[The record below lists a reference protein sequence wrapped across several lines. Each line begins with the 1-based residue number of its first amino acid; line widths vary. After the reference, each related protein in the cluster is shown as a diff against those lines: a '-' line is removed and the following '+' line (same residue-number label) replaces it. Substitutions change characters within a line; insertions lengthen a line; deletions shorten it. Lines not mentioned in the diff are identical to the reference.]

1 MHEIVNWVVETV
13 GAMGYLGIFIM
24 MFLES
29 SFFPF
34 PSEVAMIPAGY
45 LASKGEMSLVAAFL
59 AGAGGSLAGALFNY
73 VLGHHLGRAFL
84 VKYGRYILLKPETI
98 DRVEDFFAKYG
109 PASTFWGRLLPGIRQ
124 YISLPAG
131 IGRMPLASFS
141 IYTFLGAGIWCAVLL
156 GLGYVFGEHED
167 KIQSVLHYLIGAIIV
182 IVIGVFYYYM
192 KRNKKIEEAFI
203 SDIEE
208 GNQTTKA
215 GDADLLK

>member
-1 MHEIVNWVVETV
+1 VQEIVHWVVDTV
-13 GAMGYLGIFIM
+13 GAMGYIGIFIM

-45 LASKGEMSLVAAFL
+45 LASKGEMGLIPAFL

-84 VKYGRYILLKPETI
+84 LRYGHWVFLKPET
-98 DRVEDFFAKYG
+98 VEKVEHFFETYG

-131 IGRMPLASFS
+131 IGRMPLHSFAV
-141 IYTFLGAGIWCAVLL
+141 YTFLGAGLWCGILL
-156 GLGYVFGEHED
+156 ALGYLFGENEAY
-167 KIQSVLHYLIGAIIV
+167 IQSVLHYLIGGIMVLVAA
-182 IVIGVFYYYM
+182 VFYYYR
-192 KRNKKIEEAFI
+192 KQNKKIEEKFI
-203 SDIEE
+203 ADIE
-208 GNQTTKA
+208 GRPSTPLT
-215 GDADLLK
+215 

>member
-1 MHEIVNWVVETV
+1 MHEIVNWIVETV

-73 VLGHHLGRAFL
+73 ALGHRLGRAFL
-84 VKYGRYILLKPETI
+84 IRYGKYIFLKPETV
-98 DRVEDFFAKYG
+98 DKTEAFFAKYG

-131 IGRMPLASFS
+131 IGKMPLLAFS

-156 GLGYVFGEHED
+156 GLGYIFGEHED
-167 KIQSVLHYLIGAIIV
+167 QIKEVLHYLIGGIILM
-182 IVIGVFYYYM
+182 VIGVFYYYR
-192 KRNKKIEEAFI
+192 KRNKKIEEKF
-203 SDIEE
+203 IEE
-208 GNQTTKA
+208 LESEK
-215 GDADLLK
+215 

>member
-1 MHEIVNWVVETV
+1 MLILHEIVNWVVETV

-45 LASKGEMSLVAAFL
+45 LASKGEMSLAGAFF

-73 VLGHHLGRAFL
+73 VLGHRLGRAFL
-84 VKYGRYILLKPETI
+84 IKYGRYVLLKPETI

-109 PASTFWGRLLPGIRQ
+109 PASTFWGRLVPGIRQ

-131 IGRMPLASFS
+131 IGRMPLASFA
-141 IYTFLGAGIWCAVLL
+141 IYTFLGAGLWCAVLL
-156 GLGYVFGEHED
+156 GLGYFFGEHEER
-167 KIQSVLHYLIGAIIV
+167 IHEAMNYILLAVMVLV
-182 IVIGVFYYYM
+182 VVVFYYYYT
-192 KRNKKIEEAFI
+192 KNKK
-203 SDIEE
+203 
-208 GNQTTKA
+208 KRA
-215 GDADLLK
+215 G

>member
-1 MHEIVNWVVETV
+1 MHEIIDWIVESV
-13 GAMGYLGIFIM
+13 GAMGYTGIFIM

-45 LASKGEMSLVAAFL
+45 LASKGEMSLTAAFL

-73 VLGHHLGRAFL
+73 VLGHRLGRAFL
-84 VKYGRYILLKPETI
+84 IKYGKYLFLKPETV
-98 DRVEDFFAKYG
+98 DKTEAFFARYG

-131 IGRMPLASFS
+131 IGRMPLLAFS

-156 GLGYVFGEHED
+156 SMGYIFGEHED
-167 KIQSVLHYLIGAIIV
+167 QIKEVLHYLIGAII
-182 IVIGVFYYYM
+182 IMVIGVFYYYR
-192 KRNKKIEEAFI
+192 KKNKKIEEEF
-203 SDIEE
+203 IEE
-208 GNQTTKA
+208 LEESSEK
-215 GDADLLK
+215 

>member
-1 MHEIVNWVVETV
+1 MQEIVNWIVETV
-13 GAMGYLGIFIM
+13 GAMGYAGIFVM

-45 LASKGEMSLVAAFL
+45 LASKGEMGLIPAFF

-73 VLGHHLGRAFL
+73 ALGHKLGRPFL
-84 VKYGRYILLKPETI
+84 MKYGRYIFLKPET
-98 DRVEDFFAKYG
+98 VEKVEAFFEKYG

-131 IGRMPLASFS
+131 IGRMPLLGFG

-156 GLGYVFGEHED
+156 GLGYVFGEHEAQI
-167 KIQSVLHYLIGAIIV
+167 KPVLHTIIGAV
-182 IVIGVFYYYM
+182 ILMVVAVFYYYRKKN
-192 KRNKKIEEAFI
+192 KRIEEEFI
-203 SDIEE
+203 ETLDKEK
-208 GNQTTKA
+208 G
-215 GDADLLK
+215 

>member
-1 MHEIVNWVVETV
+1 MEAIVNWIVEAV
-13 GAMGYLGIFIM
+13 GAMGYAGIFFM

-45 LASKGEMSLVAAFL
+45 LAAKGEMSLAGAFL

-73 VLGHHLGRAFL
+73 VLGHRLGRAFL
-84 VKYGRYILLKPETI
+84 IRYGRYIFLSPQTVDK
-98 DRVEDFFAKYG
+98 VERFFEKYG

-141 IYTFLGAGIWCAVLL
+141 LYTFLGAGIWCAVLL
-156 GLGYVFGEHED
+156 ALGYIFGEHEAQI
-167 KIQSVLHYLIGAIIV
+167 KAVLHYLIGGIV
-182 IVIGVFYYYM
+182 LTVIGVFYHYRR
-192 KRNKKIEEAFI
+192 KNRKIEKAFI
-203 SDIEE
+203 QELEE
-208 GNQTTKA
+208 EAKA
-215 GDADLLK
+215 

>member
-1 MHEIVNWVVETV
+1 MLHEIVNWIVETV

-59 AGAGGSLAGALFNY
+59 TGAGGSLAGAIFNY
-73 VLGHHLGRAFL
+73 ILGHKLGRPFL
-84 VKYGRYILLKPETI
+84 IKYGKFVFIKPETI
-98 DRVEDFFAKYG
+98 DKTEEFFEKYG

-131 IGRMPLASFS
+131 IGKMHLLSFS

-156 GLGYVFGEHED
+156 SLGYIFGEHEEE
-167 KIQSVLHYLIGAIIV
+167 IESVLHYLIGAIILMV
-182 IVIGVFYYYM
+182 AAVFYYYR
-192 KRNKKIEEAFI
+192 KKNKKIEEEF
-203 SDIEE
+203 IEE
-208 GNQTTKA
+208 LEKQR
-215 GDADLLK
+215 